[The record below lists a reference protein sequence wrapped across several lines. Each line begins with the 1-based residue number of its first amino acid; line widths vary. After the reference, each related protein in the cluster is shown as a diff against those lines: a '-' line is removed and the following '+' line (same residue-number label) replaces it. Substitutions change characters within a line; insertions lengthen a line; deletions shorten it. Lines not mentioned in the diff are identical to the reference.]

1 MLGDMWITTFIRSK
15 NWKPKERGFTING
28 AEGYAEF
35 ANVHISGELT
45 ASSGIIGGFTITSD
59 ELYSIADGNKTS
71 LSSGFIAFSVNQKYR
86 IIFEIINPNLV
97 WFHSIG
103 DHSIY
108 KLWS

>member
-1 MLGDMWITTFIRSK
+1 MLKIYYSSK
-15 NWKPKERGFTING
+15 FFLEYKKLPLDVKKIAEKKELIFRENPFDSRLNT
-28 AEGYAEF
+28 
-35 ANVHISGELT
+35 HKLK
-45 ASSGIIGGFTITSD
+45 
-59 ELYSIADGNKTS
+59 GNLK
-71 LSSGFIAFSVNQKYR
+71 GFIAFSVNQKYR